1 MDYYP
6 ILRPAV
12 VALNPNDPQTRA
24 VLYNRARKLLAD
36 RAAASTVGNT
46 ALSKE
51 FLALENAIQR
61 IEEEFLEQQSPA
73 KKSFASRMLQR
84 FSRSWPRSE
93 PPLQQEETVDLRP
106 SGRGWKIAAAASAL
120 GIVVVAGGMGL
131 SYWLNSKSRPAR
143 GTVESFPAPR
153 MAEPLP
159 DLAAGSDQ
167 RPYTLRRQLVYY
179 RTTLPAGS
187 IVISKSQK
195 FLYLVRPN
203 VVAMRYSIGIG
214 NRCVDSVGLYLI
226 ASKEEF
232 PGWDEPTPSGQSDLL
247 TRTANPLGA
256 RALYLERDERRIHGI
271 SRAIG
276 MGSSQSCFQLVNDDV
291 IDLFERVPV
300 GTRVVAGN

>member
-6 ILRPAV
+6 ILRSAIA
-12 VALNPNDPQTRA
+12 ALHPNEPRTRA

-36 RAAASTVGNT
+36 RATTSTIANA

-61 IEEEFLEQQSPA
+61 LEEEFLEQESPGME
-73 KKSFASRMLQR
+73 SFGSRIRQR
-84 FSRSWPRSE
+84 FSRLWPRFE
-93 PPLQQEETVDLRP
+93 RPPQETVDLRP
-106 SGRGWKIAAAASAL
+106 SGRGWKIAAVASAL
-120 GIVVVAGGMGL
+120 GVVVLAGGVGM
-131 SYWLNSKSRPAR
+131 SYWLNSKSRSAR
-143 GTVESFPAPR
+143 GTVENFPAPR
-153 MAEPLP
+153 IAEPVL

-179 RTTLPAGS
+179 RTTYSPGS
-187 IVISKSQK
+187 IVISKSQR

-214 NRCVDSVGLYLI
+214 SRCADSVGLYLI
-226 ASKEEF
+226 AAKEEF
-232 PGWDEPTPSGQSDLL
+232 PGWDEPAPSGQMDLL

-276 MGSSQSCFQLVNDDV
+276 VGSSQSCFQLINDDV